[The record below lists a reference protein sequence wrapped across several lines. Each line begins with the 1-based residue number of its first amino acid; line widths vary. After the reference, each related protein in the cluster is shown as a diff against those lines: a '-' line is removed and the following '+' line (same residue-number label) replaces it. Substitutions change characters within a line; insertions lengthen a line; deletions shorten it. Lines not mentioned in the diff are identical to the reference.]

1 MREKLKEFHNSY
13 IEIEGEYLRLATS
26 HNQCNLL
33 FRNIVHEG
41 TIITDHIWIPMNV
54 IRNAKEINKIK
65 LKKHTVY
72 KMRGKV
78 YTYLK
83 YSKSEKK
90 MVQDYC
96 LRSVRIE
103 MGE

>member
-1 MREKLKEFHNSY
+1 MRKELGVYHNQY
-13 IEIEGEYLRLATS
+13 VEVEGEFLRLATT
-26 HNQCNLL
+26 NNCRNLL
-33 FRNIVHEG
+33 FGNVTHNGEV
-41 TIITDHIWIPMNV
+41 ITDHIWVAMNV
-54 IRNAKEINKIK
+54 VRNAKEVNKVK
-65 LKKHTVY
+65 LNKHTVY

-83 YSKSEKK
+83 YSKAEKK

>member
-13 IEIEGEYLRLATS
+13 IEIEAEYMRLATS
-26 HNQCNLL
+26 HNQHNLL

-54 IRNAKEINKIK
+54 IRNRKQINEIK

-83 YSKSEKK
+83 YSKVEKK

>member
-1 MREKLKEFHNSY
+1 MRKELGIYHNQY
-13 IEIEGEYLRLATS
+13 IEIEAEYLRLATT
-26 HNQCNLL
+26 NNCRNLL
-33 FRNIVHEG
+33 FRNVTHNGEV
-41 TIITDHIWIPMNV
+41 ITDHIWIPMSV
-54 IRNAKEINKIK
+54 IRNAKEVNSVK

-83 YSKSEKK
+83 YSKTEKK
-90 MVQDYC
+90 MIQDYC
-96 LRSVRIE
+96 VRSVRIE

>member
-1 MREKLKEFHNSY
+1 MS
-13 IEIEGEYLRLATS
+13 
-26 HNQCNLL
+26 
-33 FRNIVHEG
+33 
-41 TIITDHIWIPMNV
+41 V
-54 IRNAKEINKIK
+54 IRNAKEVNSVK

-83 YSKSEKK
+83 YSKTERK

-96 LRSVRIE
+96 VRSVRIE

>member
-1 MREKLKEFHNSY
+1 MRENLKEFHNSY
-13 IEIEGEYLRLATS
+13 IEIEGEYLRLATT

-41 TIITDHIWIPMNV
+41 TIITDHIWIPMSV
-54 IRNAKEINKIK
+54 IRNAKEVNSVK

>member
-1 MREKLKEFHNSY
+1 MRENLKEFHNSY
-13 IEIEGEYLRLATS
+13 IEIEGEYLRLATT

>member
-1 MREKLKEFHNSY
+1 MREKLKEFHKSY

-41 TIITDHIWIPMNV
+41 TIITDHIWIPMSV
-54 IRNAKEINKIK
+54 IRNAKEVNSVK

-83 YSKSEKK
+83 YSKTEKK
-90 MVQDYC
+90 MIQDYC
-96 LRSVRIE
+96 VRSVRIE

>member
-1 MREKLKEFHNSY
+1 MRENLKEFHNSY
-13 IEIEGEYLRLATS
+13 IEIEGEYLRLATT

-83 YSKSEKK
+83 YSKAEKR

>member
-54 IRNAKEINKIK
+54 IRNTKEINKIK

-83 YSKSEKK
+83 YSKTEKK
-90 MVQDYC
+90 MIQDYC
-96 LRSVRIE
+96 VRSVRIE

>member
-41 TIITDHIWIPMNV
+41 TIITDHIWVPMNV
-54 IRNAKEINKIK
+54 IRNAKEVNEVK

-83 YSKSEKK
+83 YSKTEKK
-90 MVQDYC
+90 MIQDYC
-96 LRSVRIE
+96 VRSVRIE

>member
-41 TIITDHIWIPMNV
+41 TIITDHIWVPMNV
-54 IRNAKEINKIK
+54 IRNRKQINEIK

-83 YSKSEKK
+83 YSKTEKK
-90 MVQDYC
+90 MIQDYC
-96 LRSVRIE
+96 VRSVRIE

>member
-1 MREKLKEFHNSY
+1 MRENLKEFHNSY
-13 IEIEGEYLRLATS
+13 IEIEGEYLRLATT

-83 YSKSEKK
+83 YSKTEKK
-90 MVQDYC
+90 MIQDYC
-96 LRSVRIE
+96 VRSVRIE

>member
-1 MREKLKEFHNSY
+1 MREKLREYHNTY
-13 IEIEGEYLRLATS
+13 IEIEAEYMRLATS

-41 TIITDHIWIPMNV
+41 TIITDHIWVPMNV
-54 IRNAKEINKIK
+54 IRNAKEVNSVK

-83 YSKSEKK
+83 YSKTEKK
-90 MVQDYC
+90 MIQDYC
-96 LRSVRIE
+96 VRSVRIE

>member
-41 TIITDHIWIPMNV
+41 TIITDHIWVPMNV
-54 IRNAKEINKIK
+54 IRNRKQINEIK

-83 YSKSEKK
+83 YSKTENK
-90 MVQDYC
+90 MVQDFC
-96 LRSVRIE
+96 LKSIRIE

>member
-1 MREKLKEFHNSY
+1 MREKLREYHNTY
-13 IEIEGEYLRLATS
+13 IEIEAEYMRLATS
-26 HNQCNLL
+26 HNQHNLL

-41 TIITDHIWIPMNV
+41 TIITDHIWVAMNV
-54 IRNAKEINKIK
+54 VRNAKEVNEVK

-83 YSKSEKK
+83 YSKTEKK
-90 MVQDYC
+90 MIQDYC
-96 LRSVRIE
+96 VRSVRIE

>member
-1 MREKLKEFHNSY
+1 MRKELGVYHNQY
-13 IEIEGEYLRLATS
+13 IEIEAEYMRLATS
-26 HNQCNLL
+26 HNQHNLL

-41 TIITDHIWIPMNV
+41 TIITDHIWVPMNV

-83 YSKSEKK
+83 YSKAEKR
-90 MVQDYC
+90 MVQDFC
-96 LRSVRIE
+96 LKSIRIE

>member
-1 MREKLKEFHNSY
+1 MRTELGIYHNQY
-13 IEIEGEYLRLATS
+13 IEIEGEFLRLATS
-26 HNQCNLL
+26 HNQCNVL

-41 TIITDHIWIPMNV
+41 TIITDHIWIPMSV
-54 IRNAKEINKIK
+54 IRNAKEVNNVK

-83 YSKSEKK
+83 YSKTEKK
-90 MVQDYC
+90 MIQDYC

>member
-41 TIITDHIWIPMNV
+41 TIITDHIWVPMNV
-54 IRNAKEINKIK
+54 IRNRKQINEIK

-83 YSKSEKK
+83 YSKETDK

-96 LRSVRIE
+96 LKSVRILE
-103 MGE
+103 E

>member
-1 MREKLKEFHNSY
+1 MRENLKEFHNSY
-13 IEIEGEYLRLATS
+13 IEIEGEYLRLATT

-72 KMRGKV
+72 KIRGKV

-83 YSKSEKK
+83 YSKTEKK
-90 MVQDYC
+90 MIQDYC
-96 LRSVRIE
+96 VRSVRIE

>member
-1 MREKLKEFHNSY
+1 MREKLREYHNTY
-13 IEIEGEYLRLATS
+13 IEIEAEYMRLATS
-26 HNQCNLL
+26 HNQHNLL

-83 YSKSEKK
+83 YSKTEKK
-90 MVQDYC
+90 MIQDYC
-96 LRSVRIE
+96 VRSVRIE

>member
-1 MREKLKEFHNSY
+1 MREKLREYHNTY
-13 IEIEGEYLRLATS
+13 IEIEAEYMRLATS
-26 HNQCNLL
+26 HNQHNLL

>member
-1 MREKLKEFHNSY
+1 MRENLKEFHNSY
-13 IEIEGEYLRLATS
+13 IEIEGEYLRLATT

-41 TIITDHIWIPMNV
+41 TIITDHIWVPMNV
-54 IRNAKEINKIK
+54 IRNRKQINEIK

-83 YSKSEKK
+83 YSKTEKK
-90 MVQDYC
+90 MIQDYC
-96 LRSVRIE
+96 VRSVRIE

>member
-1 MREKLKEFHNSY
+1 MRTELGVYHNQY
-13 IEIEGEYLRLATS
+13 IEIEGEFLRLATT
-26 HNQCNLL
+26 NNCRNLL
-33 FRNIVHEG
+33 FRNVTH
-41 TIITDHIWIPMNV
+41 MNV
-54 IRNAKEINKIK
+54 VRNAKEVNNVK

-83 YSKSEKK
+83 YSKTEKK

>member
-13 IEIEGEYLRLATS
+13 IEIEGEYLRLATT

-83 YSKSEKK
+83 YSRTEKK

-96 LRSVRIE
+96 VRSVRIE

>member
-83 YSKSEKK
+83 YSKTEKK
-90 MVQDYC
+90 MIQDYC
-96 LRSVRIE
+96 VRSVRIE

>member
-13 IEIEGEYLRLATS
+13 IEVEGEFLRLATT
-26 HNQCNLL
+26 NNCRNLL
-33 FRNIVHEG
+33 FRNVTHNGEV
-41 TIITDHIWIPMNV
+41 ITDHIWVAMNV
-54 IRNAKEINKIK
+54 VRNAKEVNDVK

-78 YTYLK
+78 YTYFK
-83 YSKSEKK
+83 YSKNEKK

>member
-41 TIITDHIWIPMNV
+41 TIITDHIWVPMNV
-54 IRNAKEINKIK
+54 IRNRKQINEIK

-83 YSKSEKK
+83 YSKTERK
-90 MVQDYC
+90 MIQDYC
-96 LRSVRIE
+96 LRSIRIE

>member
-41 TIITDHIWIPMNV
+41 TIITDHIWVPMNV
-54 IRNAKEINKIK
+54 IRNAKEVNSVK

-83 YSKSEKK
+83 YSKTEKK
-90 MVQDYC
+90 MIQDYC
-96 LRSVRIE
+96 VRSVRIE